1 MSTMRF
7 KFFGSRV
14 LTAFLLVFSISL
26 LSLTSCVEDNPHP
39 EINLTFE
46 SDYSAI
52 IAAINSMDRNLS
64 EKLSLIESAAA
75 AGFAD
80 SEAQQKLLQ
89 QAVESLSGS
98 VESKLSAVEAAIK
111 SQATSFESKLG
122 LIEAAVSAG
131 FADQQAIEFSISC
144 LCSRNVIADLGLQI

>member
-1 MSTMRF
+1 M
-7 KFFGSRV
+7 KFFGRGV
-14 LTAFLLVFSISL
+14 LTAFLLLFSISL

-46 SDYSAI
+46 EDYSAI

-80 SEAQQKLLQ
+80 SEAQQKLI
-89 QAVESLSGS
+89 ESVIREEENAFLRTLDRGIRLLDDYMEKNGPQRYFPELTPSCFTIPSAFLST
-98 VESKLSAVEAAIK
+98 L
-111 SQATSFESKLG
+111 
-122 LIEAAVSAG
+122 
-131 FADQQAIEFSISC
+131 
-144 LCSRNVIADLGLQI
+144 RN